1 MAKSLD
7 FDAYYVCPDCGEEV
21 QGYELQ
27 NFGDEEVPYVCP
39 KCGCVQEVS
48 EVEAQLGYDDEEEE

>member
-1 MAKSLD
+1 MARSLD
-7 FDAYYVCPDCGEEV
+7 FDNYYVCPDCGKEV

-27 NFGDEEVPYVCP
+27 NPGNEEVPYVCP
-39 KCGCVQEVS
+39 ECGCVQEVS